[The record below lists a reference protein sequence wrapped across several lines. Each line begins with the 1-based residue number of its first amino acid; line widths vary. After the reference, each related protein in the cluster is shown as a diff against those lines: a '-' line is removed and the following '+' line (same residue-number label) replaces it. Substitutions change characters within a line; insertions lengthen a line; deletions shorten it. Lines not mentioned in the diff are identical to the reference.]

1 MTIRREVLEDSVLD
15 GLKEHLMHP
24 HCVKEFIS
32 EYYKEMNRLA
42 ATQDTDRDRWI
53 RDLDKADREMKKLI
67 QAIKDGVPGSVVKD
81 EMQVLEERQKE
92 MKHSLENAPASLPRL
107 HPNLAQIYHDKVAKL
122 TEALNDENSRTEAA
136 EAIRT
141 LIDEVRL
148 VPDGGTLKIELFGQ
162 LAALIGLTNEHP
174 RSNETGEQVTLV
186 AGARKHLYRTTTKW
200 RKSSALPTTPSTL
213 PLSLPLPGRP

>member
-1 MTIRREVLEDSVLD
+1 MD

-32 EYYKEMNRLA
+32 EYHKEMNRLA
-42 ATQDTDRDRWI
+42 ATQDTDRDRLI

-81 EMQVLEERQKE
+81 EMLMLEERRKE

-107 HPNLAQIYHDKVAKL
+107 HPNLAHIYHEKVAKL

-148 VPDGGTLKIELFGQ
+148 VPDGGTLKIELFGE

-174 RSNETGEQVTLV
+174 RSNETGVQVTLV
-186 AGARKHLYRTTTKW
+186 AGACNCFDL
-200 RKSSALPTTPSTL
+200 LLSTSGL
-213 PLSLPLPGRP
+213 HV